1 MLGFVLMLLDIW
13 CAIALLF
20 LQLDTFPTKW
30 ALYCVGYLWLKALIW
45 RGSLMNLFDVA
56 VGVYILLMLMGVHS
70 FLTYIAI
77 AYFGYKVVAS
87 IGGFG

>member
-1 MLGFVLMLLDIW
+1 
-13 CAIALLF
+13 
-20 LQLDTFPTKW
+20 
-30 ALYCVGYLWLKALIW
+30 
-45 RGSLMNLFDVA
+45 MNLFDVA

>member
-20 LQLDTFPTKW
+20 LQFSTFPTKW
-30 ALYCVGYLWLKALIW
+30 VLYCVGYLWLKAIIW

-56 VGVYILLMLMGVHS
+56 VGVYMLLMLMGVHS

-77 AYFGYKVVAS
+77 AYFIYKVIAS
-87 IGGFG
+87 LGAFG